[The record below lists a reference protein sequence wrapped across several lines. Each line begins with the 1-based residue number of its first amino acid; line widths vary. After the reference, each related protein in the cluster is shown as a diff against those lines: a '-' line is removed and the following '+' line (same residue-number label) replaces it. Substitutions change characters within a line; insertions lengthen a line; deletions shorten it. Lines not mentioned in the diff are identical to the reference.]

1 MYPRAALV
9 HLGSLFLS
17 RGHGTIEI
25 LVDEACCELNAM
37 VSGTRL
43 RDIALIGEL
52 LILQGI

>member
-25 LVDEACCELNAM
+25 LVDEACCELDAM